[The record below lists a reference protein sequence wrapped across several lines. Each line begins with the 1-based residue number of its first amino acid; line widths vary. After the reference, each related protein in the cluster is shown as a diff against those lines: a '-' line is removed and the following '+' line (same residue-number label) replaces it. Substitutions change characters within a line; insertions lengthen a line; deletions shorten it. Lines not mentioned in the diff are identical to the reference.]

1 MIRILVVD
9 DEPFARASLIA
20 CLSEQPGVIIAGEAS
35 NGIEALERIE
45 ELSPDAVFLDVEM
58 PGLDGFG
65 VVENLH
71 KAPLIIFATAFN
83 EYAVK
88 AFEANAVDYIL
99 KPLQPHRVKQAV
111 EKLRVAMNR
120 DRTDYDSALREV
132 LQHFRTA
139 PPIKIAARKGK
150 RIVLLP
156 VKDVTHVSIT
166 DKIVFIYTALE
177 RYLSDRTLNELEK
190 LLTPAGFFRIGR
202 SDLVNLEYVRELL
215 PMFSGTCKVKLSTGA
230 ELDVSRE
237 RTRQLKEAIG
247 L

>member
-20 CLSEQPGVIIAGEAS
+20 CLREEQDVEIAGEAS

-45 ELSPDAVFLDVEM
+45 ELAPDAVFLDVEM
-58 PGLDGFG
+58 PGLNGFG

-71 KAPLIIFATAFN
+71 NAPLVIFATAFN

-99 KPLQPHRVKQAV
+99 KPLQPRRVKQAV
-111 EKLRVAMNR
+111 EKIRAAMNR
-120 DRTDYDSALREV
+120 DRTDYVSSLRAM
-132 LQHFRTA
+132 LRDFRTSA
-139 PPIKIAARKGK
+139 PNKIAARKAK

-156 VKDVTHVSIT
+156 VREVTHVSIE
-166 DKIVFIYTALE
+166 DKLIFIHTPSE
-177 RYLSDRTLNELEK
+177 RYLSDRALNELEEM
-190 LLTPAGFFRIGR
+190 LRPAGFFRISR

-247 L
+247 V